1 MKGRYAGVSMRLH
14 TAMLPGAA
22 RLAGLPAEPSEEAKR
37 RMTIIRWFEEHDR
50 RVRLTARH
58 FGFSPD
64 TVSRWANAYQ
74 KWGAGG
80 LEKGSRRPKNVRQ
93 PQTPPHVIQRILE
106 LREENQGC
114 GREKL
119 HRLLLAEGIG
129 ISSKSID
136 RVIGRLKARG
146 VLREPLQ
153 MRKLAKSHLQ
163 RLRRP
168 HDLRVDEPGALV
180 QMDSKYVQ
188 LANGRTVF
196 QFGAIDYFTR
206 KRVVDLAP
214 ALTSEEGALFLNKVI
229 SGFPFPVQAIQ
240 SDGGPEFLGQFTK
253 TVAELRLTHYFNRPY
268 YPQGNG
274 RIERPG
280 TTATNPGA
288 STRRSATSLQTSST
302 NNGCLHNPNERRR
315 CPICLDPVHSLARRA
330 FDCYTESA
338 ARRDRIVAECARLLS
353 G

>member
-14 TAMLPGAA
+14 TAILPGAA
-22 RLAGLPAEPSEEAKR
+22 RLARLPAEPSEEAKR
-37 RMTIIRWFEEHDR
+37 RMTIIRWFEGHER

-64 TVSRWANAYQ
+64 TISRSANAYQ
-74 KWGAGG
+74 KWGPGG

-93 PQTPPHVIQRILE
+93 PQTPPHVRQRILE
-106 LREENQGC
+106 LREENPGC

-119 HRLLLAEGIG
+119 HRLLLAEGIA
-129 ISSKSID
+129 ISPKSID

-146 VLREPLQ
+146 VLREPLR
-153 MRKLAKSHLQ
+153 MRKSAKPHLQ

-188 LANGRTVF
+188 LANGKTVF
-196 QFGAIDYFTR
+196 QFGAIDCFTR

-214 ALTSEEGALFLNKVI
+214 ALTSEEGALFLGKVI

-274 RIERPG
+274 RIERSFRTDDDEFYHVYDLPADFG
-280 TTATNPGA
+280 GLRAALLAWNHRYESWRLHQALDYLTPDQFYQQWL
-288 STRRSATSLQTSST
+288 STEPKRKETVSDMS
-302 NNGCLHNPNERRR
+302 
-315 CPICLDPVHSLARRA
+315 
-330 FDCYTESA
+330 
-338 ARRDRIVAECARLLS
+338 
-353 G
+353 